1 MISVS
6 KVELGRENKDDKKKY
21 KRLSMFFKRI
31 KKLLES
37 ESLGIFK
44 WVVLERNLFWFM
56 EWIEII
62 VVVKKVCVGLV
73 FSFNGVI
80 YKLYKKCFKIVW
92 KL

>member
-37 ESLGIFK
+37 ES
-44 WVVLERNLFWFM
+44 
-56 EWIEII
+56 
-62 VVVKKVCVGLV
+62 
-73 FSFNGVI
+73 
-80 YKLYKKCFKIVW
+80 
-92 KL
+92 